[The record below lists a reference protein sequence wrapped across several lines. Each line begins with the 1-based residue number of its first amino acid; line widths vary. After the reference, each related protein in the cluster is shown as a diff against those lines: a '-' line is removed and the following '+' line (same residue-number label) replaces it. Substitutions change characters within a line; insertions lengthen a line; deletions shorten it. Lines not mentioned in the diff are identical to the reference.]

1 MQLYFIRHAQSENN
15 QKWSDSGS
23 SLGRFADPGLT
34 DLGKRQA
41 EALAAYIANCQL
53 VTPASPYDEINAC
66 GIGLTHIYTSLMARA
81 VLTANI
87 VAEKIDLPLAGL
99 EDAHEGGGIYLEDEE
114 TGELN
119 GQPGKTPEELM
130 TLSGRLI
137 LPELNPNGW
146 WNRPFEVREERV
158 ARARRLLTTLL
169 EQHGGTGD
177 RIALFSHAAF
187 FNYFLAAVFELDQ
200 RPPIWVY
207 LNNTGISRFDF
218 NGEEN
223 AMIYSNRTEHL
234 TPNLLS

>member
-23 SLGRFADPGLT
+23 SLGRFADPGIT

-41 EALAAYIANCQL
+41 QALAEFIANRQL
-53 VTPASPYDEINAC
+53 VTAASPYDETNAG
-66 GIGLTHIYTSLMARA
+66 GIGLTHLYTSLMARA
-81 VLTANI
+81 VLTANT
-87 VAEKIDLPLAGL
+87 VAEKIDLPLVGL
-99 EDAHEGGGIYLEDEE
+99 EDAHEGGGVYLEDEKS
-114 TGELN
+114 GELN
-119 GQPGKTPEELM
+119 GQPGKTPEELKS
-130 TLSGRLI
+130 LSDRLV

-158 ARARRLLTTLL
+158 ARARRLLAYLL

-177 RIALFSHAAF
+177 KIALFSHAAF
-187 FNYFLAAVFELDQ
+187 FNYFVAAVFELDQ
-200 RPPIWVY
+200 RPPVWVY
-207 LNNTGISRFDF
+207 LNNTGVSRFDF

-223 AMIYSNRTEHL
+223 ALVYSNRTEHL

>member
-23 SLGRFADPGLT
+23 NLGRFADPGIT

-41 EALAAYIANCQL
+41 QALAEFIANRQL
-53 VTPASPYDEINAC
+53 VTAASPYDETNA
-66 GIGLTHIYTSLMARA
+66 GRIGLTHIYTSLMARA
-81 VLTANI
+81 VLTANT
-87 VAEKIDLPLAGL
+87 VAEKIDLPLVGL
-99 EDAHEGGGIYLEDEE
+99 EDAHEGGGVYLENEE

-119 GQPGKTPEELM
+119 GQPGKTPEELKS
-130 TLSGRLI
+130 LSDRLV

-158 ARARRLLTTLL
+158 TRARRLLASLL
-169 EQHGGTGD
+169 SQHGGTGD

-187 FNYFLAAVFELDQ
+187 FNYFVAAVFELDQ

-207 LNNTGISRFDF
+207 LNNTSISRFDF

-223 AMIYSNRTEHL
+223 ALVYSNRTEHL

>member
-23 SLGRFADPGLT
+23 SLGRFADPGIT
-34 DLGKRQA
+34 NLGLRQSQSLA
-41 EALAAYIANCQL
+41 EFIVNRQL
-53 VTPASPYDEINAC
+53 VIPVSPYDEINAD
-66 GIGLTHIYTSLMARA
+66 GIGVTHIYTSLMARA
-81 VLTANI
+81 VLTANT
-87 VAEKIDLPLAGL
+87 VAEKIDLPLVGL

-119 GQPGKTPEELM
+119 GQPGKTPEELLA
-130 TLSGRLI
+130 LSDRLV

-158 ARARRLLTTLL
+158 ARARRLLAALL
-169 EQHGGTGD
+169 KQHGGTGD

-200 RPPIWVY
+200 R
-207 LNNTGISRFDF
+207 
-218 NGEEN
+218 
-223 AMIYSNRTEHL
+223 
-234 TPNLLS
+234 

>member
-23 SLGRFADPGLT
+23 SLGRFADPGIT
-34 DLGKRQA
+34 DLGVHQA
-41 EALAAYIANCQL
+41 QALAEFIADRRL
-53 VTPASPYDEINAC
+53 EVPASPYDNIHMRGFE
-66 GIGLTHIYTSLMARA
+66 LTHIYTSLMTRA

-87 VAEKIDLPLAGL
+87 VAEKIDLPLVGL
-99 EDAHEGGGIYLEDEE
+99 EDAHEGGGVYLEDEE
-114 TGELN
+114 SGELN
-119 GQPGKTPEELM
+119 GQPGKTPEELKSL
-130 TLSGRLI
+130 TDRLV

-158 ARARRLLTTLL
+158 ARARRLLASLL
-169 EQHGGTGD
+169 EQHSGTGD

-200 RPPIWVY
+200 RPPVWVY

-218 NGEEN
+218 NGAESTLV
-223 AMIYSNRTEHL
+223 YSNRTEHL

>member
-23 SLGRFADPGLT
+23 SQGRFADPGIT

-41 EALAAYIANCQL
+41 QALAEFIANRQL
-53 VTPASPYDEINAC
+53 VTAASPYDETNA
-66 GIGLTHIYTSLMARA
+66 GRIGLTHIYTSLMARA
-81 VLTANI
+81 VLTANT
-87 VAEKIDLPLAGL
+87 VAEKIDLPLVGL
-99 EDAHEGGGIYLEDEE
+99 EDAHEGGGVYLENEE

-119 GQPGKTPEELM
+119 GQPGKTPEELKS
-130 TLSGRLI
+130 LSDRLV

-158 ARARRLLTTLL
+158 TRARRLLASLL

-200 RPPIWVY
+200 RPPVWVY

-223 AMIYSNRTEHL
+223 ALVYSNRTEHL

>member
-23 SLGRFADPGLT
+23 NLGRFADPGIT

-41 EALAAYIANCQL
+41 QALAEFIANRQL
-53 VTPASPYDEINAC
+53 VTAASPYDETNA
-66 GIGLTHIYTSLMARA
+66 GRIGLTHIYTSLMARA
-81 VLTANI
+81 VLTANT
-87 VAEKIDLPLAGL
+87 VAEKIDLKLVGL
-99 EDAHEGGGIYLEDEE
+99 EDAHEGGGVYLEDEE

-119 GQPGKTPEELM
+119 GQPGKTPEELKS
-130 TLSGRLI
+130 LSDRLV

-146 WNRPFEVREERV
+146 WNRPLEVREERV
-158 ARARRLLTTLL
+158 ARARRLLASLL

-200 RPPIWVY
+200 RPPVWVY

-223 AMIYSNRTEHL
+223 ALVYSNRTEHL